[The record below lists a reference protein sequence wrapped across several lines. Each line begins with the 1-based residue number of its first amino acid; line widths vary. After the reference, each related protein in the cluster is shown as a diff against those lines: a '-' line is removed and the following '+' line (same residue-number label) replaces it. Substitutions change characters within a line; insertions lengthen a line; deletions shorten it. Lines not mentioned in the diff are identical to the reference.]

1 MRLCVGEQG
10 VCVSV
15 RPCCTADSK
24 PYCRHSF
31 TGPSKL
37 SRTTGQGRVCL
48 FICFIK
54 HYTYFPMVQRLEGK
68 KNQRKME
75 KSEIK
80 GKEYFPQSYHD
91 VHPLHPLSS
100 ASLFSNGHRLTSH
113 PTFSLKVYSGR
124 GALLKKAQ
132 WFTQQMMPM
141 RFYKLLP
148 MHIQVVDSSLLLWQE

>member
-1 MRLCVGEQG
+1 MCVGEQG
-10 VCVSV
+10 ACVSMH
-15 RPCCTADSK
+15 PCCTADNK
-24 PYCRHSF
+24 PWCRHSF
-31 TGPSKL
+31 IGPSEL
-37 SRTTGQGRVCL
+37 SRITGQGRVCL
-48 FICFIK
+48 FVYKTLHVFSYGTK
-54 HYTYFPMVQRLEGK
+54 TKGV

-80 GKEYFPQSYHD
+80 GKEYFPQSYHN

-124 GALLKKAQ
+124 GALLKKTQ

-141 RFYKLLP
+141 HFCNLLP
-148 MHIQVVDSSLLLWQE
+148 VHIQVVDNSLLLWQQ